1 VYTSLTPNGNYLS
14 AMARTAL
21 SEQRR
26 ENLRLL
32 KGSQTIS
39 ELAGT
44 LALSANMVSQLL
56 NASEQGK
63 TMGEKLARKIEDALG
78 LPRYW
83 LDQPHEE
90 GTNTPVHRTV
100 SPVSGAGL
108 PERTLCLTGLNDMQI
123 ALLVTAEALCR
134 TGKISDKE
142 AIGLLAS
149 WQSKLD

>member
-1 VYTSLTPNGNYLS
+1 
-14 AMARTAL
+14 MARTAL

-56 NASEQGK
+56 STGEKGK

-83 LDQPHEE
+83 LDQPQEDAANVI
-90 GTNTPVHRTV
+90 TRRTAT
-100 SPVSGAGL
+100 SAPIGGLPARTLSLAGL
-108 PERTLCLTGLNDMQI
+108 TDMQI
-123 ALLVTAEALCR
+123 ALLVTAENLCR
-134 TGKISDKE
+134 AGKISDKD
-142 AIGLLAS
+142 AVGLLAS
-149 WQSKLD
+149 WQALLD

>member
-1 VYTSLTPNGNYLS
+1 
-14 AMARTAL
+14 MARTAL

-56 NASEQGK
+56 NSSEQGK
-63 TMGEKLARKIEDALG
+63 TMGEKLARKIEEALE

-83 LDQPHEE
+83 LDQPQ
-90 GTNTPVHRTV
+90 GDGAAALVHRAVTPASV
-100 SPVSGAGL
+100 TSL
-108 PERTLCLTGLNDMQI
+108 PERTLSLTGLSDMQI

-142 AIGLLAS
+142 AVGLLAS